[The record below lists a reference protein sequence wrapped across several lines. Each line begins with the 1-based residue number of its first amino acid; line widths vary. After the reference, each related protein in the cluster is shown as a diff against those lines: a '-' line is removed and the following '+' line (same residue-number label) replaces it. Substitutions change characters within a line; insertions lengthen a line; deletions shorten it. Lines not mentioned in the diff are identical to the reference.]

1 MKKIIIVFVIL
12 LLGILFTAQSSVAG
26 PHRLGFAW
34 QWWQTIDDIDFDN
47 FDQKGYTYGLTYQ
60 YKPSLFGCQLD
71 LDFSNQKL
79 GARSRTVISPV
90 AYALFGGLIYGGL
103 GIGSNYASDN
113 WTDPFYAL
121 KLGVDLKLFNKFHFD
136 VNANYRFEDW
146 DYDEVI
152 DDIDTDTITLGLAVR
167 YEF

>member
-1 MKKIIIVFVIL
+1 MKKSIIIFVIL
-12 LLGILFTAQSSVAG
+12 LLGIMFTAQSSVAG
-26 PHRLGFAW
+26 PHRLGVGW

-47 FDQKGYTYGLTYQ
+47 FDEKGYAWMFTYQ
-60 YKPSLFGCQLD
+60 YKPSLLGCQLD
-71 LDFSNQKL
+71 LEFSNQKL
-79 GARSRTVISPV
+79 GSRSRNVISPV
-90 AYALFGGLIYGGL
+90 AYVLLGGLIYGGL

-121 KLGVDLKLFNKFHFD
+121 RLGLDFTLFEKFHLD

-146 DYDEVI
+146 DYDKVVE
-152 DDIDTDTITLGLAVR
+152 DIDTDTITLGLAVR